1 MPASPLVEI
10 VFALSAVLLLA
21 SSLAVVLVRN
31 PVRATLILILSFLP
45 TALVYI
51 LMQASFVGIL
61 QILVYAGAIMMLF
74 TFVIMMINP
83 SPREGETAGSG
94 RVAAED
100 HGGMGSTLIGL
111 GVLALLGAAVIPAVY
126 QAAAQ
131 VSTAPVSK
139 PGFGELASIADLL
152 FRDPQNNPL
161 TVSFELISF
170 LILVGIIA
178 ALNFSRRKGASS
190 GQAPDITTRPTEAL
204 PTVARASLPA
214 EPGGPQ
220 AGPQTAPVLGKK

>member
-1 MPASPLVEI
+1 MEI
-10 VFALSAVLLLA
+10 LFALSALLILV
-21 SSLAVVLVRN
+21 SSLAVVLVKN
-31 PVRATLILILSFLP
+31 PVRATLLLILSFLP
-45 TALVYI
+45 TSLVYI

-83 SPREGETAGSG
+83 APREGETAGSG
-94 RVAAED
+94 KVAAED
-100 HGGMGSTLIGL
+100 HGGLRSSLIGL
-111 GVLALLGAAVIPAVY
+111 VALLLAGAAIIPLVY
-126 QAAAQ
+126 KAAGQ

-139 PGFGELASIADLL
+139 PGFGELISIADLL

-178 ALNFSRRKGASS
+178 ALNFSRRKGS
-190 GQAPDITTRPTEAL
+190 GHPAGPPAQDITTRPTEAL
-204 PTVARASLPA
+204 PTVARSAQPA
-214 EPGGPQ
+214 AAVE
-220 AGPQTAPVLGKK
+220 KKK

>member
-10 VFALSAVLLLA
+10 VFALSAALILI

-31 PVRATLILILSFLP
+31 PVRATLLLILSFLP

-51 LMQASFVGIL
+51 LMQAGFVGIL

-83 SPREGETAGSG
+83 SPKDGETAGSG
-94 RVAAED
+94 HPAGED
-100 HGGMGSTLIGL
+100 HGGLRSSLTGLTLLI
-111 GVLALLGAAVIPAVY
+111 LAGAAVIPIVY
-126 QAAAQ
+126 KAAAQ
-131 VSTAPVSK
+131 VSTAPITK
-139 PGFGELASIADLL
+139 PGFGELASIAELL
-152 FRDPQNNPL
+152 FRDPANNPL

-178 ALNFSRRKGASS
+178 ALNFSRRKGAGSPA
-190 GQAPDITTRPTEAL
+190 QPRQDITTRPTEAL
-204 PTVARASLPA
+204 PTVTRQSA
-214 EPGGPQ
+214 
-220 AGPQTAPVLGKK
+220 LGRK